1 MPVGKF
7 KKLDLKPL
15 DEFAPL
21 PWNYRDLTPMGSL
34 VHVQLDR
41 SPDVIELGE
50 DREPIVLSGSYKAE
64 CEVCQAK
71 VLSIGPKVVREIEV
85 GQTVL
90 IRQHH
95 GSGNDGRVR
104 NDETMLIDERF
115 VLCIV
120 ES

>member
-1 MPVGKF
+1 MSKKF
-7 KKLDLKPL
+7 KTLDLKPL
-15 DEFAPL
+15 DEWAPL
-21 PWNYRDLTPMGSL
+21 PWNHRPLKPMGSL

-41 SPDVIELGE
+41 SPDVIDLGP
-50 DREPIVLSGSYKAE
+50 DRDPIILSGSSKAQ

-71 VLSIGPKVVREIEV
+71 VLSIGPKVQREIEV

-104 NDETMLIDERF
+104 KDETMLIEEKF

>member
-1 MPVGKF
+1 MSKKF
-7 KKLDLKPL
+7 RTLDLKPL
-15 DEFAPL
+15 DEFSPL
-21 PWNYRDLTPMGSL
+21 PWNYRELTPMGSL

-41 SPDVIELGE
+41 SPDTIHLGD
-50 DREPIVLSGSYKAE
+50 DRDPIVLSGSYKAE

-71 VLSIGPKVVREIEV
+71 VLSVGPKVQREIEE

-104 NDETMLIDERF
+104 KDETMLIEEEF

-120 ES
+120 DS